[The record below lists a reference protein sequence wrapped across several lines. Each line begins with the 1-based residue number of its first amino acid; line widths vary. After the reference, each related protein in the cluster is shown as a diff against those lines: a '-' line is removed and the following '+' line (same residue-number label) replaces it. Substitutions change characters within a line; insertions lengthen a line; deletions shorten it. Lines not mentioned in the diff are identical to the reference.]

1 MYRYSATVLGRKLR
15 QRVWICVSKICSRLG
30 RDEVMRFARNLS
42 EPASRWR
49 DCIHARHPVGQVG
62 RTTLWLRFVHGP
74 SGVARRAATSPPAPC
89 PIQRCDETDEGWPG
103 ELGSTPDD
111 GETASGGRPRSW
123 PEHGAGPSK
132 RRTML
137 ASWSAA
143 FPGASSIRALRGFL
157 GTAAQ
162 RASYFLCQAHAAV
175 PRRVAN
181 LLAAEPRPR
190 TSAGHRGAS
199 SPRGPNRDRC
209 GNFARTSRLL
219 PKRAA
224 R

>member
-1 MYRYSATVLGRKLR
+1 MARAYSRQTSCGR
-15 QRVWICVSKICSRLG
+15 
-30 RDEVMRFARNLS
+30 
-42 EPASRWR
+42 
-49 DCIHARHPVGQVG
+49 VG
-62 RTTLWLRFVHGP
+62 RTALWLRFVHGP
-74 SGVARRAATSPPAPC
+74 SSVARRVVTSPPAPC

-103 ELGSTPDD
+103 ALDSTSDD

-123 PEHGAGPSK
+123 PERGADLSR

-143 FPGASSIRALRGFL
+143 FPGASSVRALRGFP
-157 GTAAQ
+157 GVAAQ
-162 RASYFLCQAHAAV
+162 RASCFLCQAHAAV
-175 PRRVAN
+175 PRRVAS
-181 LLAAEPRPR
+181 LLTAEPRLR
-190 TSAGHRGAS
+190 KSAGHRGAS
-199 SPRGPNRDRC
+199 SPPEPNRDRC